1 MLDTF
6 TEAAMDE
13 GQTTKA
19 RVQFYTRA
27 GCHLCD
33 EAKAEIARAGC
44 PHLFDLE
51 EIDIDTDPRLASLY
65 GYDIPVVTIDGA
77 HAFKHRL
84 TAADFRREIDRAIVA
99 RR

>member
-1 MLDTF
+1 MAG
-6 TEAAMDE
+6 EE
-13 GQTTKA
+13 PTTKA
-19 RVQFYTRA
+19 RVRIYTRP

-44 PHLFDLE
+44 PHLYDLE
-51 EIDIDTDPRLASLY
+51 EIDIDSDPRLAGLY

-77 HAFKHRL
+77 HAFKHRIS
-84 TAADFRREIDRAIVA
+84 AADFRREIERAVAA

>member
-1 MLDTF
+1 MSGD
-6 TEAAMDE
+6 
-13 GQTTKA
+13 QTTKA
-19 RVQFYTRA
+19 QVVIYTRP

-33 EAKAEIARAGC
+33 EAKAEIGRADC

-51 EIDIDTDPRLASLY
+51 EIDVDSDPRLARLY

-84 TAADFRREIDRAIVA
+84 TAADFRRELNRALGS

>member
-1 MLDTF
+1 LG
-6 TEAAMDE
+6 EE
-13 GQTTKA
+13 QTAKA
-19 RVQFYTRA
+19 RVRIYTRP

-33 EAKAEIARAGC
+33 EAKAQIARAGC
-44 PHLFDLE
+44 SHLFVLE
-51 EIDIDTDPRLASLY
+51 EIDIDSDPRLARLY

-84 TAADFRREIDRAIVA
+84 AAADFRREIDRARGS

>member
-1 MLDTF
+1 MG
-6 TEAAMDE
+6 EEPAR
-13 GQTTKA
+13 KA
-19 RVQFYTRA
+19 RVRIYTRR

-51 EIDIDTDPRLASLY
+51 EIDIDSDPRLASLY

-77 HAFKHRL
+77 HAFRHRL
-84 TAADFRREIDRAIVA
+84 TAADFRRELDRAFAA

>member
-1 MLDTF
+1 MG
-6 TEAAMDE
+6 EE
-13 GQTTKA
+13 QTTKA
-19 RVQFYTRA
+19 RVRIYTRP
-27 GCHLCD
+27 GCHLCE

-44 PHLFDLE
+44 AHLFTLE
-51 EIDIDTDPRLASLY
+51 EIDIDSDPRLVSLY

-84 TAADFRREIDRAIVA
+84 TAADFRRELDRAVNA

>member
-1 MLDTF
+1 MGEAR
-6 TEAAMDE
+6 TE
-13 GQTTKA
+13 KA
-19 RVQFYTRA
+19 RVRIYTRP

-44 PHLFDLE
+44 AHLFVLA
-51 EIDIDTDPRLASLY
+51 EINIDEDPALVRLY

-84 TAADFRREIDRAIVA
+84 AAADFRREIERAHAA